1 MSKKKVVQE
10 SEGLPRPN
18 FHKFYTSAS
27 LPSTLPLDFARG
39 GEPIEPLRDCERGRT
54 VSTMSL
60 SNSALS
66 QKESFRFSN
75 RYKIIQD
82 LGEGGIGRVY
92 KAYDLW
98 NRKEIALKILTIGK
112 QDLLFLESFKNE
124 FLLLTRLRH
133 PGVVEV
139 FDFGYE
145 KLSSSREHSDE
156 IPPFDPIQNGIPYF
170 TMEFVE
176 GKALCQNFDLLNK
189 DTIQMESERLY
200 HFIWQICDILEYLHL
215 RGIVHGDLKPENLK
229 VTEKIFNLKLL
240 DFGLSEGIGIKR
252 KKTTKGTLPYMAP
265 EMFSD
270 EPLDERT
277 DLYSL
282 GVILYELVTSKL
294 PFFSDDPMKIVSG
307 HLEQIPVPP
316 QELNPYLSEPLNW
329 LILKLLEKSPSQRP
343 QNASEVKAFA
353 SGHLRENSE
362 IAERK
367 TFLSHLYSGE
377 MVAREEKEAQV
388 AKLLEQTLSSGGG
401 AVLLAGEQGVGKSF
415 FFRNLKIRCQLDGLL
430 LYVDSNCLE
439 DQTKAYQPLIEILYK
454 IKPYLENCV
463 PSLKEKFSQ
472 SLKLIFENPQ
482 DKTASL
488 SEQQSLIHQEII
500 ESLAHF
506 SQIFPMV
513 LAVDNLNGADF
524 QTIRFLSDL
533 GQNIKKSKI
542 FLACAFRPE
551 EIKGE
556 TPLKELIDRW
566 RDERWCQHIKL
577 DRFDY
582 QMSVRFIRSKLKR
595 ERFPE
600 SFFSYMQKNTSGN
613 PFFLT
618 EVLKYL
624 LEKQIVFLKDC
635 IWEVDSQ
642 KLKQTPVPDSIEAVL
657 LKNLERYD
665 QRTLDF
671 LNLAAVMG
679 KKFDSELIRKLNP
692 FAEKDLTK
700 TLFVLV
706 KDQVFIEKVSPG
718 KGNLYYEFANQSLQN
733 LLYQRLDEAKRL
745 FWHKKVGECLEELSS
760 KEDEESVFEI
770 ARHYLEARETDK
782 AYQYSLLSAEKMEQ
796 RFANQEV
803 IRYLEDAI
811 KVSLKFSD
819 KQKAMEKQVVALM
832 KKADF
837 CKRMGELNQAE
848 QDYKTMLNLI
858 KSSSNLRMLVKT
870 YNELGETYRLK
881 HDYKKGILCLKRA
894 MKINRNLDDPLE
906 LARTFSYMGLL
917 YWTDSQYQ
925 NALTSFQKALEI
937 DQKLGNKSY
946 EASTLNNMGLVYWS
960 WRQYSQALKYFTDSL
975 SVYKDL
981 DNKEWIARTLNNVGE
996 TLVQLGE
1003 YHRAIEHLLKSLR
1016 LNEEIKNK
1024 KEETFNLENL
1034 SEAYRKIGNYAGAL
1048 EYGHRGLKLASEI
1061 NFTERAGRISKDLGV
1076 THFELGEY
1084 QKAYECFQRAKEVAE
1099 KIEDK
1104 ELQILVLI
1112 ALSKFYA
1119 VFNNEKSSTRFLEE
1133 VTGIIITINDEKS
1146 LISVC
1151 QIKSGLKKKDRK
1163 FQEALTLL
1171 DQAMDLAKKVNAQEE
1186 LLSLNLEYS
1195 KLYLDWGNIE
1205 KAQEFLRKAS
1215 SSGSS
1220 RYVLFQPEFYLIS
1233 GKKEWMSGNLKLAQK
1248 DFETALGLSEKL
1260 NRPEMMWRIHH
1271 QLGKLFLS
1279 SHDIE
1284 KSYQQLNGAGKIL
1297 KRLSEDIKDEGLK
1310 QNYLKDW
1317 EKKELLSDLKEAVKN
1332 LIGETQIAQKN

>member
-1 MSKKKVVQE
+1 MSKEKVVQE

-18 FHKFYTSAS
+18 FHEFRASTS

-39 GEPIEPLRDCERGRT
+39 GEPVEPLRDSERSRI

-60 SNSALS
+60 SNGALS
-66 QKESFRFSN
+66 QKKSFRFSN

-98 NRKEIALKILTIGK
+98 KRQEIALKILTIGK
-112 QDLLFLESFKNE
+112 QDLLVLESFKNE

-145 KLSSSREHSDE
+145 KLLNSGEHLDE
-156 IPPFDPIQNGIPYF
+156 IPPFDSIQSEIPYF

-176 GKALCQNFDLLNK
+176 GKTLYQSFDLSSQ
-189 DTIQMESERLY
+189 DSIQMESERLY

-215 RGIVHGDLKPENLK
+215 RGIVHGDLKPDNLK

-240 DFGLSEGIGIKR
+240 DFGLSEGIGTKR

-265 EMFSD
+265 EMFLD

-307 HLEQIPVPP
+307 HLEQMPAPP
-316 QELNPYLSEPLNW
+316 KELNPYLSEPLNQ

-343 QNASEVKAFA
+343 QSASEVKAFA
-353 SGHLRENSE
+353 TGHLRENSE

-377 MVAREEKEAQV
+377 MVAREEKEDQV
-388 AKLLEQTLSSGGG
+388 AKLLEQNLSSGGG
-401 AVLLAGEQGVGKSF
+401 GVLLAGEQGVGKSF
-415 FFRNLKIRCQLDGLL
+415 FFKNLKIRCQLDGL

-454 IKPYLENCV
+454 MKPYLENCD

-472 SLKLIFENPQ
+472 SLKLILENPQ
-482 DKTASL
+482 DKITSL
-488 SEQQSLIHQEII
+488 SEQQTLIHQKII
-500 ESLAHF
+500 ESLTHF
-506 SQIFPMV
+506 SQIFPTV
-513 LAVDNLNGADF
+513 LAVDNLQWADF

-582 QMSVRFIRSKLKR
+582 QKSVRFIRSKLKR
-595 ERFPE
+595 ERFLE

-618 EVLKYL
+618 EALKYL
-624 LEKQIVFLKDC
+624 LERQIVFLKDC
-635 IWEVDSQ
+635 IWEVDLE
-642 KLKQTPVPDSIEAVL
+642 KLKQTSVPDSIEAVL

-671 LNLAAVMG
+671 LNLVAVIG
-679 KKFDSELIRKLNP
+679 KKFDSELVRKLNL

-700 TLFVLV
+700 TLFILV
-706 KDQVFIEKVSPG
+706 KDQVFIEKVSPIRG
-718 KGNLYYEFANQSLQN
+718 KLYYEFANQSLQN
-733 LLYQRLDEAKRL
+733 LLYQRWDEAKRL
-745 FWHKKVGECLEELSS
+745 FWHKKVGERLEELSS

-770 ARHYLEARETDK
+770 ARHYLEAGESDK
-782 AYQYSLLSAEKMEQ
+782 AYQYALLSAEKMEQ

-803 IRYLEDAI
+803 LRYLENALKVASRFPDREKAI
-811 KVSLKFSD
+811 
-819 KQKAMEKQVVALM
+819 EKQVRAWM

-837 CKRMGELNQAE
+837 CKRVGELNQAE
-848 QDYKTMLNLI
+848 QDYQTMLQLL
-858 KSSSNLRMLVKT
+858 KGSSDLKMLAET
-870 YNELGETYRLK
+870 YNDLGETYRLK
-881 HDYKKGILCLKRA
+881 HDYKKGILCLKKA
-894 MKINRNLDDPLE
+894 MKIHQKLDDPLE
-906 LARTFSYMGLL
+906 HANTLSYMGLL
-917 YWTDSQYQ
+917 YWTDSQYE
-925 NALTSFQKALEI
+925 NALTSFRKALKI

-960 WRQYSQALKYFTDSL
+960 WRQYTQALKYFTDSL
-975 SVYKDL
+975 SVYNDL

-1003 YHRAIEHLLKSLR
+1003 YHRAIDHLLKSLR

-1076 THFELGEY
+1076 THFELAEY
-1084 QKAYECFQRAKEVAE
+1084 QKAYGCFQRAKEIAE

-1119 VFNNEKSSTRFLEE
+1119 VFNDEKSSTRFLEE

-1146 LISVC
+1146 LISVY

-1215 SSGSS
+1215 SSGLS

-1233 GKKEWMSGNLKLAQK
+1233 GKKEWMSGNLKLAEK

-1317 EKKELLSDLKEAVKN
+1317 EKKELLSDLKEAAKN

>member
-1 MSKKKVVQE
+1 MPKEKVVQE

-18 FHKFYTSAS
+18 FHEFCASPS
-27 LPSTLPLDFARG
+27 LPSTL
-39 GEPIEPLRDCERGRT
+39 LRDSERSRT

-66 QKESFRFSN
+66 QKGSFRFSN

-112 QDLLFLESFKNE
+112 QDLLVLESFKNE

-133 PGVVEV
+133 PGVIEV

-145 KLSSSREHSDE
+145 KLSSSGEHPDG
-156 IPPFDPIQNGIPYF
+156 IPLLDPIPGEVPYF

-176 GKALCQNFDLLNK
+176 GKTLYQSFDLSSQ
-189 DTIQMESERLY
+189 DSIQMESERLY
-200 HFIWQICDILEYLHL
+200 QFIWQICDILEYLHL
-215 RGIVHGDLKPENLK
+215 RGIVHGDLKPDNLK
-229 VTEKIFNLKLL
+229 VTERIFNLKLL
-240 DFGLSEGIGIKR
+240 DFGLSEEIGTKR
-252 KKTTKGTLPYMAP
+252 GKAAKGTLPYMAP
-265 EMFSD
+265 EMFLD

-307 HLEQIPVPP
+307 HLEQMPVPP
-316 QELNPYLSEPLNW
+316 KELNPYLSEPLNRF
-329 LILKLLEKSPSQRP
+329 ILKLLEKSPSQRP
-343 QNASEVKAFA
+343 QSASEVKAFA
-353 SGHLRENSE
+353 TGHLRENSE

-401 AVLLAGEQGVGKSF
+401 GVLLAGEQGVGKSF
-415 FFRNLKIRCQLDGLL
+415 FFKNLKIRCQLDGI

-439 DQTKAYQPLIEILYK
+439 NQTKAYQPLIEILHK
-454 IKPYLENCV
+454 MKPYLENCD

-482 DKTASL
+482 DKITSL
-488 SEQQSLIHQEII
+488 SEQQSLIHQGII
-500 ESLAHF
+500 ESLTHF

-513 LAVDNLNGADF
+513 LAVDNLQWADF

-566 RDERWCQHIKL
+566 RDKRWCQHIKL

-582 QMSVRFIRSKLKR
+582 QKSVMFIRSKLKR
-595 ERFPE
+595 ERFSE
-600 SFFSYMQKNTSGN
+600 SSFSYLHQNTSGN

-618 EVLKYL
+618 EALKYL

-635 IWEVDSQ
+635 IWEVDSE
-642 KLKQTPVPDSIEAVL
+642 KLKQTSVPDSIEAVL

-665 QRTLDF
+665 QKTLDF
-671 LNLAAVMG
+671 LNLVAVIG
-679 KKFDSELIRKLNP
+679 KKFDSELVRKLDL

-706 KDQVFIEKVSPG
+706 KDQVFIEKVSPIRG
-718 KGNLYYEFANQSLQN
+718 KLYYEFANQSLQN
-733 LLYQRLDEAKRL
+733 LLYQRWDEAKRL
-745 FWHKKVGECLEELSS
+745 FWHKKVGERLEELSS

-770 ARHYLEARETDK
+770 ARHYLEAGESDK
-782 AYQYSLLSAEKMEQ
+782 AYQYALLSAEKMEQ

-803 IRYLEDAI
+803 LRYLEDAI
-811 KVSLKFSD
+811 KVSSKFPD
-819 KQKAMEKQVVALM
+819 RQKALEKQVVASM

-837 CKRMGELNQAE
+837 CKRVGELNQAE
-848 QDYKTMLNLI
+848 QDYQTMLQLL
-858 KSSSNLRMLVKT
+858 KGSSDLKMLAET
-870 YNELGETYRLK
+870 YNDLGETYRLK
-881 HDYKKGILCLKRA
+881 HDYKKGILCLKKA
-894 MKINRNLDDPLE
+894 MKIHQKLDDPLE
-906 LARTFSYMGLL
+906 HANTLSYMGLL
-917 YWTDSQYQ
+917 YWTDSQYE
-925 NALTSFQKALEI
+925 NALTSFRKALKI

-946 EASTLNNMGLVYWS
+946 VASTLNNMGLVYWS
-960 WRQYSQALKYFTDSL
+960 QHQYTKAEKYFTDAL
-975 SVYKDL
+975 SVYRDL
-981 DNKEWIARTLNNVGE
+981 DNKEWIARTLNNVGITFFE
-996 TLVQLGE
+996 LGE
-1003 YHRAIEHLLKSLR
+1003 YHQAINYYLESLK
-1016 LNEEIKNK
+1016 LNEKTKNK
-1024 KEETFNLENL
+1024 KEMTFNLENL
-1034 SEAYRKIGNYAGAL
+1034 GDAYRKIGDYQNAL
-1048 EYGHRGLKLASEI
+1048 EFCQRGLKLALEI
-1061 NFTERAGRISKDLGV
+1061 DFTQREGYIFEESGII
-1076 THFELGEY
+1076 HFELGRY
-1084 QKAYECFQRAKEVAE
+1084 QKAYEHFCQAKTIAE
-1099 KIEDK
+1099 KIQDK
-1104 ELQILVLI
+1104 ELQILVSI
-1112 ALSKFYA
+1112 NLSKFFINLNDNRRA
-1119 VFNNEKSSTRFLEE
+1119 EQLLEE
-1133 VTGIIITINDEKS
+1133 TTKVINVINDKRS
-1146 LISVC
+1146 LINIY
-1151 QIKSGLKKKDRK
+1151 QIKSNLRKKEGK

-1171 DQAMDLAKKVNAQEE
+1171 DQAMDLAKKLNAQEE

-1205 KAQEFLRKAS
+1205 RAQEFLRKAPS
-1215 SSGSS
+1215 FGLP

-1233 GKKEWMSGNLKLAQK
+1233 GKKEWMSGNLSLAQEN
-1248 DFETALGLSEKL
+1248 FETALQVAEKFQ
-1260 NRPEMMWRIHH
+1260 NPELIWRIHH
-1271 QLGKLFLS
+1271 YLGKLLLS
-1279 SHDIE
+1279 LHHIE
-1284 KSYQQLNGAGKIL
+1284 RAYQELEKAGKVL
-1297 KRLSEDIKDEGLK
+1297 KRVSDNIKDDELK
-1310 QNYLKDW
+1310 QNYLKDQ
-1317 EKKELLSDLKEAVKN
+1317 EKKEVLSDLKEAAKSLVGN
-1332 LIGETQIAQKN
+1332 LASQF